1 MVVRVSNH
9 GCLSSTSTSTD
20 KEELNYFWTQTVS
33 SIPGERIE
41 IPQLHTSTWRCQK
54 YRIKKYHA
62 HVILDHGDQSL
73 ASGAKSHFHDPDNLE
88 AEKAEFR
95 AELKRKAADQN

>member
-1 MVVRVSNH
+1 MVVIESNH
-9 GCLSSTSTSTD
+9 GCLQRVHQRTKRS
-20 KEELNYFWTQTVS
+20 WTQTVS
-33 SIPGERIE
+33 FIPGERIE

-54 YRIKKYHA
+54 YRIKKCPA
-62 HVILDHGDQSL
+62 HVILNHGDQAL
-73 ASGAKSHFHDPDNLE
+73 ASGAKPHFHDPDNLE